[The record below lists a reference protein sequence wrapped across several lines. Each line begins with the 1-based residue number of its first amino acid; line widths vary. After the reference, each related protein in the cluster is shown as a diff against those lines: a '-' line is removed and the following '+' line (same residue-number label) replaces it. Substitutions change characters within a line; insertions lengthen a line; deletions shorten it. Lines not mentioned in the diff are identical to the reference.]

1 MDLQKLPPLN
11 NLVFHEIKNDRVLFT
26 TSGGTLEVS
35 FWDEDIVRLRIGDA
49 AINQYPI
56 IVGQPADK
64 AVSHVVDNGIHVIR
78 CGAGELRLDPGH
90 TRSDEPEVPISFTF
104 NCNGRTIVQ
113 PSPDGQF
120 VRRYRIPPFARTS
133 NGWFFSVALQPGAP
147 IYGFGEKFATLNKR
161 GQQLISWAEDALGVN
176 AEVCY
181 KNVPFCWTPTGTHS
195 GEGSRGYGVFIH
207 TTARVTHGAGYPQWS
222 SWSYGALVEDE
233 ILDVF
238 FIAGDRPADLIK
250 RYTDITGRTKE
261 VPLWSLGNWISRAYY
276 KTFEEAEEVARTI
289 REREIPCDV
298 YTLDG
303 RAWLDTDS
311 RFYFDWDHSRYPEP
325 DKFIAIMHE
334 LNLKLCLW
342 EYPICSVNNDK
353 YQEFAEKGWFLKDA
367 EGKTYE
373 YEFDLSPF
381 GKVLTPLPRSG
392 LFDFTVREAA
402 QWWYEQHRRLHAM
415 GVDVFKVDFGEQT
428 PEDAYASN
436 GDSGI
441 TCHNALP
448 LLYNQTCF
456 QASEDHFGQ
465 GLVWSRSG
473 WAGSQR
479 MPMQWGGDPQ
489 ASWNGLAGS
498 IIGGQSWG
506 LTGVPFYAHDIG
518 GFYGGPPD
526 PELYIRW
533 LQAGV
538 LGPFCR
544 IHGVG
549 PREPWYFG
557 EQAEEIVKE
566 WLALRYRLLPYLQR
580 QVREATISGLPV
592 MRGMVLAIP
601 EDPRAWGFEMQY
613 MLGDHLLVAPVLQ
626 PGGWVSVFLPEGIW
640 YDYFTGESLQGN
652 QVRTMQMALHRIPV
666 YVKEGAILAEGP
678 AVQHTGEL
686 DGSNRIEKIRVF
698 GMPKPGALDHEPD
711 VTFTCEKDRAIIRFP
726 ATADYS
732 VFGAD
737 CKQRE
742 GGVIEIYSSGP
753 WGIVS

>member
-1 MDLQKLPPLN
+1 MDPQQLPPLIG
-11 NLVFHEIKNDRVLFT
+11 LRLREVQQDRVLFS
-26 TSGGTLEVS
+26 TSGGTLEIS
-35 FWDEDIVRLRIGDA
+35 FWDEDILRLRLGDA
-49 AINQYPI
+49 TVNSYPI
-56 IVGQPADK
+56 IVGKPAGKSISYTLEDGF
-64 AVSHVVDNGIHVIR
+64 HVVR
-78 CGAGELRLDPGH
+78 CGKGTLLLEPGA
-90 TRSDEPEVPISFTF
+90 PEGDRPDQPFGFTF
-104 NCNGRTIVQ
+104 TYNGKTIVQ

-120 VRRYRIPPFARTS
+120 VRRYRIPPFARTGE
-133 NGWFFSVALQPGAP
+133 GWFFSVALQPGAP
-147 IYGFGEKFATLNKR
+147 IYGFGEKFGTLNKR

-176 AEVCY
+176 AELCY
-181 KNVPFCWTPTGTHS
+181 KNAPFCWTPTGSHNK
-195 GEGSRGYGVFIH
+195 EGSCGYGVFIH
-207 TTARVTHGAGYPQWS
+207 TTARVTHGAGYPAWS
-222 SWSYGALVEDE
+222 NWSYAALVEDE

-238 FIAGDRPADLIK
+238 FIAGNTPAEIIK
-250 RYTDITGRTKE
+250 RYTDITGRTKD

-276 KTFEEAEEVARTI
+276 KTFEEAEAVARTI
-289 REREIPCDV
+289 RERQIPCDV

-311 RFYFDWDHSRYPEP
+311 RFYFEWDPCRYPDP
-325 DKFIAIMHE
+325 QKFISIMRE

-342 EYPICSVNNDK
+342 EYPICSINNPK
-353 YQEFAEKGWFLKDA
+353 FQEFDDKGWFLKDDK
-367 EGKTYE
+367 GKTYE

-381 GKVLTPLPRSG
+381 GTVLTPLPKSG
-392 LFDFTVREAA
+392 LFDFTVTEAA
-402 QWWYEQHRRLHAM
+402 QWWYEQHRKLHDM

-428 PEDAYASN
+428 PEDAFASN

-441 TCHNALP
+441 TYHNALP
-448 LLYNQTCF
+448 LLYNQTCY

-506 LTGVPFYAHDIG
+506 LTGAPFYAHDIG

-526 PELYIRW
+526 PELYVRW

-557 EQAEEIVKE
+557 EEAEEIVKD

-592 MRGMVLAIP
+592 MRSMVLAFP
-601 EDPRAWGFEMQY
+601 GDCRMWAFEMQY
-613 MLGDHLLVAPVLQ
+613 MLGDHLLVAPVIQ
-626 PGGWVSVFLPEGIW
+626 PGGWVSVCLPEGRW
-640 YDYFTGESLQGN
+640 YDYFTGEALKGN
-652 QVRTMQMALHRIPV
+652 QLRTMQIPLTRIPV
-666 YVKEGAILAEGP
+666 YVREGAILAEGP

-698 GMPKPGALDHEPD
+698 GMPKPGVLDHEPD
-711 VTFTCEKDRAIIRFP
+711 VTVTCEEDRALIRFP
-726 ATADYS
+726 ATASYS
-732 VFGAD
+732 VFGARCRRQED
-737 CKQRE
+737 
-742 GGVIEIYSSGP
+742 GVLAIYSP
-753 WGIVS
+753 TAQGI